1 MDVARKIGIGVV
13 MIIPT
18 FVGGG
23 AIWNFVQSWTF
34 VMIWILIMALCY
46 RWIIAGRIFKG
57 QEGIQNT

>member
-18 FVGGG
+18 FVGAG
-23 AIWNFVQSWTF
+23 AIWNFVQSWTL

-46 RWIIAGRIFKG
+46 RWIIAGRIVKG
-57 QEGIQNT
+57 KEA